1 MPDLLASAV
10 SAEGIWLVYLAALI
24 AGIVRGFA
32 GFGTAMIFLPMAAQ
46 ILSPFEALTVLVIID
61 LTGPLIHVPRAL
73 KDGHPGDVVRLGLG
87 AALAVPLGVW
97 VLSLVEPEVFRW
109 AVSVVALGLLTLLVL
124 GVRYRGTLTKPMIFG
139 TGALGGFLG
148 GSVGVPG
155 PPVIMLYMASSLPP
169 AAIRANNTLY
179 LIVADI
185 LLLSVLAFRGFLVA
199 TAIAI
204 GLVAIVPYTLG
215 NWIGA
220 KIFRP
225 EAEGAYRAAAYVI
238 IATSAIYGL
247 PIWGR

>member
-1 MPDLLASAV
+1 MPEALASAFAV
-10 SAEGIWLVYLAALI
+10 EGIWLLYFAALV

-46 ILSPFEALTVLVIID
+46 VLSPFEVLTALIIMD

-73 KDGHPGDVVRLGLG
+73 KDGQPGDVVRLGLG

-97 VLSLVEPEVFRW
+97 VLSVVAPEVFRYG
-109 AVSVVALGLLTLLVL
+109 VSVVALALLALLVS
-124 GVRYRGTLTKPMIFG
+124 GVRYRGKLTRPMIFG

-155 PPVIMLYMASSLPP
+155 PPVIMLYMASTLPP
-169 AAIRANNTLY
+169 SAIRANNTLY
-179 LIVADI
+179 LILADI
-185 LLLSVLAFRGFLVA
+185 LILAVFAVRGFLVGSA
-199 TAIAI
+199 VAI
-204 GLVAIVPYTLG
+204 GIVAILPYTLG

-225 EAEGAYRAAAYVI
+225 DAEQMYRGAAYVI
-238 IATSAIYGL
+238 IAVSAIYGL
-247 PIWGR
+247 PIWD